1 MRVRTA
7 ARTVPRRIVALA
19 AVASTAALLLAWAP
33 PARALEPGGARFAT
47 WVGEI
52 HAAGTDGGERYEY
65 SGSACP
71 VEDEVCVEILATYR
85 VLALTAESHAA
96 LGDAAGGR
104 AALTGV
110 LLPGHGGGTMGTL
123 VVWEVAGQ

>member
-1 MRVRTA
+1 MRERTA
-7 ARTVPRRIVALA
+7 PWTLPKRVVALT
-19 AVASTAALLLAWAP
+19 AVVLTAALLLAWAP
-33 PARALEPGGARFAT
+33 PARALEPGGARFGT

-52 HAAGTDGGERYEY
+52 HAVGTDEWERYEY

-71 VEDEVCVEILATYR
+71 VEDEVCIEILATYR
-85 VLALTAESHAA
+85 VLALTGESHAA
-96 LGDAAGGR
+96 LGDAAGSR